1 MTRVSNFLAALSLC
15 AACLGCG
22 SKPKPMTGAEIRAIS
37 RELVFAAKNASNG
50 AAHTGMMPER
60 LPAAFGTAR
69 AEAPPVSPSAD
80 MIFISLPPDGGKTN
94 QAALDA
100 IDAEL
105 QRVAEGHDLVRISRP
120 GASGVIRFDYAYRGQ
135 RTHSIHIVTPLLT
148 HDPPS
153 FQPVSTRDRAKLAII
168 IDDVG
173 YDRSA
178 ADQLMQMP
186 FPLTVSVL
194 PHLAHSSEIAEE
206 AYRRGFEVML
216 HLPIESASGEKA
228 EPVQL
233 YPGMPGDRAV
243 RWMAEM
249 LETVPHAAGVNNH
262 QGSQGTSDAAL
273 MNEIMPALHDRELFF
288 IDSRTTPRSVA
299 MDAARRAHVP
309 SAGRDVFLDD
319 DETAAAVS
327 RQLDLA
333 VREAKERGIAIA
345 IGHPHAETLQVLGEK
360 APEIARDG
368 VDLVFASQVVR

>member
-1 MTRVSNFLAALSLC
+1 MIRLFNSAVALSLL

-22 SKPKPMTGAEIRAIS
+22 MKPKPMTAAEIRSIS

-50 AAHTGMMPER
+50 AANTGMMPER
-60 LPAAFGTAR
+60 LPPAFGSPRT
-69 AEAPPVSPSAD
+69 ETPQIPPSPD
-80 MIFISLPPDGGKTN
+80 MIFISLPADGGKTN

-105 QRVAEGHDLVRISRP
+105 QRVAAGHGLVRISRP
-120 GASGVIRFDYAYRGQ
+120 GAPGVVRFDYAYRGQ

-148 HDPPS
+148 RHSAS
-153 FQPVSTRDRAKLAII
+153 FEPVISRGRPRLAII

-173 YDRSA
+173 YDHSA

-186 FPLTVSVL
+186 FALTVSVL

-233 YPGMPGDRAV
+233 YPGMPADRAI

-249 LETVPHAAGVNNH
+249 LATVPHASGVNNH
-262 QGSQGTSDAAL
+262 QGSLGTSDAAL

-288 IDSRTTPRSVA
+288 IDSRTTPKSVA
-299 MDAARRAHVP
+299 VNAARRAHVP
-309 SAGRDVFLDD
+309 FAARDVFLDD
-319 DETAAAVS
+319 DENAAAVS
-327 RQLDLA
+327 RQLELA
-333 VREAKERGIAIA
+333 VREAKERGSAIA

-360 APEIARDG
+360 APEISREG
-368 VDLVFASQVVR
+368 VDLVFASQLVK